1 MIVMLVLRYKIE
13 VNRVPAGN
21 WVLIE
26 NVDQTITKTA
36 TLTQFSGCEEVNCK
50 SCLWVFTVFL

>member
-1 MIVMLVLRYKIE
+1 MLVLRYKIE